1 MTPAD
6 LKIRREALGLS
17 GEQLAARCGIQSRSV
32 RRWEAGFTPVPD
44 FVEDVLLEIEVFTD
58 RLVEQHVAG
67 ALALIGE
74 RSKDAFEFGFDIP
87 TYATDEDMWAAHP
100 DWEPM
105 PASWF
110 RMVCWR
116 VSEELP
122 ADVTFHFAP

>member
-58 RLVEQHVAG
+58 RLVAG
-67 ALALIGE
+67 SIAEATAQFAASPDDVIE
-74 RSKDAFEFGFDIP
+74 IQ
-87 TYATDEDMWAAHP
+87 TYATDGDMWAAHP

>member
-58 RLVEQHVAG
+58 RLVAVSVAE
-67 ALALIGE
+67 AA
-74 RSKDAFEFGFDIP
+74 AQFEASADDVIEIQA
-87 TYATDEDMWAAHP
+87 YATDEDMWAAHP

-122 ADVTFHFAP
+122 ADVTFHFVP

>member
-58 RLVEQHVAG
+58 RLISGSVAE
-67 ALALIGE
+67 AAAQFAASPDDVI
-74 RSKDAFEFGFDIP
+74 DIQ

-122 ADVTFHFAP
+122 ADVTFHFVP

>member
-32 RRWEAGFTPVPD
+32 RRWEAGFTPVSD

-58 RLVEQHVAG
+58 RLVAVSVAE
-67 ALALIGE
+67 AA
-74 RSKDAFEFGFDIP
+74 AQFEASADDVIEIQA
-87 TYATDEDMWAAHP
+87 YATDEDMWAAHP

-122 ADVTFHFAP
+122 ADVTFHFVP

>member
-58 RLVEQHVAG
+58 RLVAVSVAE
-67 ALALIGE
+67 AA
-74 RSKDAFEFGFDIP
+74 AQFEASADDVIEIQA
-87 TYATDEDMWAAHP
+87 YATDEDMWAAHP

-105 PASWF
+105 PASWL

-122 ADVTFHFAP
+122 ADVTFHFVP

>member
-17 GEQLAARCGIQSRSV
+17 GEQLAARCNVQSRSL

-58 RLVEQHVAG
+58 RLVEQNVA
-67 ALALIGE
+67 AASAQLAD
-74 RSKDAFEFGFDIP
+74 SADDAIDIA
-87 TYATDEDMWAAHP
+87 TFATDEDMWAAHP

-116 VSEELP
+116 VSEELS
-122 ADVTFHFAP
+122 ADVTFTFTP

>member
-58 RLVEQHVAG
+58 RLVAG
-67 ALALIGE
+67 SIAEATAQFAASPDDVIE
-74 RSKDAFEFGFDIP
+74 IQ

-100 DWEPM
+100 D
-105 PASWF
+105 
-110 RMVCWR
+110 
-116 VSEELP
+116 
-122 ADVTFHFAP
+122 